1 MEKNKTITFV
11 SIFYDNENSKNAI
24 IRQIKSFKYFT
35 SNFNIEFIIVYNELN
50 ELNTKLKSLIVN
62 NKPDNINT
70 IRFFNR
76 NDIYKKN
83 NCDVPK
89 FWKNDYGYYHQE
101 IIKLLVCKFVTT
113 EYYIQLDDTKFFI
126 NKCNDNMFF
135 VDNNPKLF
143 YGSLSLNLDNDYMYQ
158 YFLKSLKELDVNL
171 KNLDKELKDIHLCS
185 LVPFIFKT
193 AYVNEL
199 ISFLIQKHGKTL
211 KRFFYDISYY
221 KYTEFTIYQAFI
233 IKKKY
238 IKKYSLYPYYNDNY
252 HIWNLEG
259 KLNSLDWL
267 KKYNM
272 IGFKFKAIE
281 IIQKGNSE
289 EFKKLSKYII

>member
-1 MEKNKTITFV
+1 MENNKTLTFV
-11 SIFYDNENSKNAI
+11 SIFYENENSKEAI
-24 IRQIKSFKYFT
+24 IRQIKSFKYYK
-35 SNFNIEFIIVYNELN
+35 SNFNIEFIIVYNELE
-50 ELNTKLKSLIVN
+50 ELDDDFKQLTMD
-62 NKPDNINT
+62 NKPDNINS
-70 IRFFNR
+70 IKFLNLI
-76 NDIYKKN
+76 DVYKEN
-83 NCDVPK
+83 NCDTPK
-89 FWKNDYGYYHQE
+89 FWKNNYGYYHQE
-101 IIKLLVCKFVTT
+101 IIKLLVFKFVTT

-126 NKCNDNMFF
+126 NNCNDDMFF

-143 YGSLSLNLDNDYMYQ
+143 NTSLPVNLDNDYMYQ
-158 YFLKSLKELDVNL
+158 YFLKSLKEVDVNFED
-171 KNLDKELKDIHLCS
+171 LDKEIKDVHLCS

-193 AYVNEL
+193 TYVNEL
-199 ISFLIQKHGKTL
+199 ISFLIQKHGKSL
-211 KRFFYDISYY
+211 KRFFYNIAYY

-238 IKKYSLYPYYNDNY
+238 IKKYKLFPYYNDNY

-281 IIQKGNSE
+281 IIQKDNSE
-289 EFKKLSKYII
+289 EFKKLSKYI